1 MRICTEYFFNS
12 AQNSAGPWVAVPLAR
27 RPHERPALSFVSDVL
42 MYAPFDVH
50 EDTYG
55 IAFSEVQ
62 SPSIYFGCRQKRL
75 VNTAIV
81 KHFYINHM

>member
-42 MYAPFDVH
+42 MYAPFYVH

-55 IAFSEVQ
+55 IAFSR
-62 SPSIYFGCRQKRL
+62 PR
-75 VNTAIV
+75 
-81 KHFYINHM
+81 YISVAVRSVW